1 VSDATDDVN
10 DTEDNVSETETPP
23 EPTPEPEVKRF
34 RLVRKQIPVELED
47 AGGKVLRCVMREL
60 DGQERDK
67 FLNIM
72 STRMKTDAK
81 GKPSGVKDFTNLQA
95 SLLVASLFKPD
106 GKPFTSA
113 ELQKF
118 PSSTQTELFKMA
130 QKLSGL
136 DEKAET
142 TSTEFVDWM
151 VHLRDEP
158 NRFRPEHYYLAQIAF
173 LIGNLFAEKDKI
185 VPLEKFLLKFD
196 TVKEKV
202 VEDEETQ
209 QEKEEA
215 QEAYR
220 AAMSQMRWMTLLG
233 SAKKKKEARD
243 AAAGARKPP
252 GTPHGERRPV

>member
-136 DEKAET
+136 DEK
-142 TSTEFVDWM
+142 
-151 VHLRDEP
+151 
-158 NRFRPEHYYLAQIAF
+158 PE
-173 LIGNLFAEKDKI
+173 D
-185 VPLEKFLLKFD
+185 D
-196 TVKEKV
+196 
-202 VEDEETQ
+202 
-209 QEKEEA
+209 
-215 QEAYR
+215 
-220 AAMSQMRWMTLLG
+220 
-233 SAKKKKEARD
+233 AKND
-243 AAAGARKPP
+243 
-252 GTPHGERRPV
+252 